1 MKRSLKITFAAL
13 ALCVGSVAL
22 SSCTASFCTVTDK
35 AHILYLFDYGV
46 TKYYSSTDENKPADA
61 TVLTVK
67 VNSTEYT
74 INNVYKYSTFGET
87 DEEEKFTPTNKYL
100 WKIYEAAL
108 TNGVAVPTINYF
120 AAFDQIVLEN
130 AIAKEIEL
138 GMISTDKISGLSAD
152 DIICPVSKYGK
163 DGTEY
168 VNNKGILDRQGYLKF
183 DDTTG
188 ANKKAKLW
196 ANWNEIHSA
205 TKKRMGV
212 EKIDEVANRDFVKL
226 YQQKMNQNIQ
236 SYRSCLAVTTGDYG
250 AYGPYSLPAE
260 IQGKKWTDWKGLLE
274 FILVW
279 PIGAFIDVLCNAFS
293 GLPSGVPQILAILIV
308 TVIIRSLML
317 IVTFKQ
323 QKSTAV
329 MSELQPELAKIQAKY
344 PNANTS
350 QVEKQRMA
358 EETARL
364 YKKNKINPFTSL
376 LVMII
381 QFPVFICVWG
391 AMQGSSALSSGA
403 LLGLKFS
410 DSINS
415 VLFSASGWKSGAA
428 VTALVLFILMAAA
441 QVVSMLLPQW
451 YQKKRQKQVAKLGKN
466 PAQQSQDKKMK
477 YFTYGMMIMIIIMG
491 FTLASGLGVYWFV
504 GALFSIAQTIITQ
517 KVTAKKKGIK

>member
-1 MKRSLKITFAAL
+1 MKKGLKITFAAL
-13 ALCVGSVAL
+13 ALCVGTVAL

-46 TKYYSSTDENKPADA
+46 TKYYSSTDESKPADA
-61 TVLTVK
+61 TVLKVTVD
-67 VNSTEYT
+67 STEYT
-74 INNVYKYSTFGET
+74 INSVYKYSTFGED
-87 DEEEKFTPTNKYL
+87 DEEGNFVPSNKYL
-100 WKIYEAAL
+100 WKIYENAI
-108 TNGVAVPTINYF
+108 TSGVATPSINYF
-120 AAFDQIVLEN
+120 ATFDQIVLEK
-130 AIAKEIEL
+130 AINREVEL
-138 GMISTDKISGLSAD
+138 GMLTKDKIATLTVD
-152 DIICPVSKYGK
+152 EIICPVTKYGK
-163 DGTEY
+163 NGSDY

-188 ANKKAKLW
+188 MNKKAKLW
-196 ANWNEIHSA
+196 ANWDQINVE
-205 TKKRMGV
+205 TKNRMGV
-212 EKIDEVANRDFVKL
+212 DKIDEVANKDFIKL

-236 SYRSCLAVTTGDYG
+236 NYRSCLAVTTGDYG

-279 PIGAFIDVLCNAFS
+279 PIGAFIDVLCGAFT

-317 IVTFKQ
+317 VVTFKQ
-323 QKSTAV
+323 QKSTAA
-329 MSELQPELAKIQAKY
+329 MTELQPELAKIQAKY

-364 YKKNKINPFTSL
+364 YKKHHINPLTSI

-415 VLFSASGWKSGAA
+415 VLFSASGWQSGAA
-428 VTALVLFILMAAA
+428 VTALVLFILMAAS

-451 YQKKRQKQVAKLGKN
+451 YQKKKQKQVAKLGKN

-504 GALFSIAQTIITQ
+504 GALFSIVQTIITQ
-517 KVTAKKKGIK
+517 KVSAKKKGNK